1 MVYMQYDKELILD
14 TLEQIRDALV
24 IVEKRCS
31 YAKSADDFCDSEEGQ
46 EKLDSIC
53 MKLIAVGESLKNIDK
68 LTDKKLLSQYPHI
81 KWKEIKGIRDILS
94 HHYFD
99 LDAVVIY
106 EICNDEIIEL
116 LETINLLIE
125 DINKDTLLTIL

>member
-1 MVYMQYDKELILD
+1 MQYDKELVLD

-24 IVEKRCS
+24 TVEKRCS
-31 YAKSADDFCDSEEGQ
+31 FAKDADDFCDSEEGQ

-68 LTDKKLLSQYPHI
+68 LTDKKLLTQYPHI

-99 LDAVVIY
+99 LDAVVIFD
-106 EICNDEIIEL
+106 ICNDEVVEL
-116 LETINLLIE
+116 LTTINQMVE
-125 DINKDTLLTIL
+125 DINKK

>member
-1 MVYMQYDKELILD
+1 MQYDKELILD

-31 YAKSADDFCDSEEGQ
+31 YAKSADDFCDTEEGQ

-68 LTDKKLLSQYPHI
+68 LTDKKLLLQYPHI

-99 LDAVVIY
+99 LDAVVIFD
-106 EICNDEIIEL
+106 ICNDEIIEL
-116 LETINLLIE
+116 LATINQLIE
-125 DINKDTLLTIL
+125 DITKDPLLTIF

>member
-1 MVYMQYDKELILD
+1 MPYDKELILD
-14 TLEQIRDALV
+14 TLEQTRDALIV
-24 IVEKRCS
+24 IEKRCS
-31 YAKSADDFCDSEEGQ
+31 YAKNADDFCDTEEGQ

-68 LTDKKLLSQYPHI
+68 LTDKKLLTQYPHI

-99 LDAVVIY
+99 LDAVVIFD
-106 EICNDEIIEL
+106 ICNDEIVEL
-116 LETINLLIE
+116 LITINQIIK
-125 DINKDTLLTIL
+125 DIRN

>member
-1 MVYMQYDKELILD
+1 MRYDKELVLD
-14 TLEQIRDALV
+14 TLKQIRDALV
-24 IVEKRCS
+24 TVEKRCS
-31 YAKSADDFCDSEEGQ
+31 YAKHADDFCDTEEGQ

-68 LTDKKLLSQYPHI
+68 LTDKKLLAQYPHI

-99 LDAVVIY
+99 LDAVVIFD
-106 EICNDEIIEL
+106 ICNDEIVQL
-116 LETINLLIE
+116 LITVNQIIE
-125 DINKDTLLTIL
+125 DINKK

>member
-1 MVYMQYDKELILD
+1 MQYDKELVLD
-14 TLEQIRDALV
+14 ILEQIKDSLIV
-24 IVEKRCS
+24 IEKRCS
-31 YAKSADDFCDSEEGQ
+31 YAKNADDFCDSEEGQ

-68 LTDKKLLSQYPHI
+68 LTDKKLLMQYPHI

-99 LDAVVIY
+99 LDAVVIFD
-106 EICNDEIIEL
+106 ICNDEIVQLRITVNQIIKDIIE
-116 LETINLLIE
+116 
-125 DINKDTLLTIL
+125 K

>member
-1 MVYMQYDKELILD
+1 MVSMQYDKELVLD

-24 IVEKRCS
+24 TVKKRCS

-68 LTDKKLLSQYPHI
+68 LTNKKLLIQYPHI

-99 LDAVVIY
+99 LDAVVIFD
-106 EICNDEIIEL
+106 ICNDEIVQL
-116 LETINLLIE
+116 LTTICQIIE
-125 DINKDTLLTIL
+125 DIQQNEK

>member
-1 MVYMQYDKELILD
+1 MQYDKELVLD
-14 TLEQIRDALV
+14 TLEQIKDALV
-24 IVEKRCS
+24 TVKKRCS
-31 YAKSADDFCDSEEGQ
+31 YAKSADDFYDSEEGQ

-68 LTDKKLLSQYPHI
+68 LTDKKLLLQYPHI

-99 LDAVVIY
+99 LDAVVIFD
-106 EICNDEIIEL
+106 ICNDEIVEL
-116 LETINLLIE
+116 LNAIIKMIE
-125 DINKDTLLTIL
+125 DINKG

>member
-1 MVYMQYDKELILD
+1 MQYDKELILD
-14 TLEQIRDALV
+14 TLEQIRDALA
-24 IVEKRCS
+24 IVKKRCT
-31 YAKSADDFCDSEEGQ
+31 YAKSADDFCDTEEGQ

-68 LTDKKLLSQYPHI
+68 LTNKKLLAQYPHI

-99 LDAVVIY
+99 LDAVVIFD
-106 EICNDEIIEL
+106 ICNDEIVQLHI
-116 LETINLLIE
+116 TMNQIIE
-125 DINKDTLLTIL
+125 DIKNKNILS

>member
-1 MVYMQYDKELILD
+1 MASMQYDKELVLD
-14 TLEQIRDALV
+14 TLKQIRDALV
-24 IVEKRCS
+24 VVKRRCA
-31 YAKSADDFCDSEEGQ
+31 YAKSADDFCDTEVGQ

-68 LTDKKLLSQYPHI
+68 LTDKKLLAQYPHI

-99 LDAVVIY
+99 LDAVVIFD
-106 EICNDEIIEL
+106 ICNDEMVEL
-116 LETINLLIE
+116 LATMDRMIE
-125 DINKDTLLTIL
+125 EVKST